1 MDHQNNEE
9 NKNITIADVAEA
21 LGVSKTTVSRA
32 ISGKGRIGQ
41 ETRDRVMAYI
51 REYGYMP
58 NAMARGLAKSKTF
71 NLCVVMPDQYDV
83 ADVTFFQDCLLGIE
97 KIAASQGYDLLLS
110 ICSNDNIES
119 LERIVSNRK
128 ADGVILMRTYVD
140 DGQIRF
146 LKQHNVPFVAVG
158 TSEEADVIQIDHDHR
173 HACMELTQLLL
184 MKGFKKIALIGTDV
198 TQMVNHMRLNG
209 FLDAHEQLKLSVE
222 DAMIRMNLENSVL
235 VSKAVREVVELGA
248 DAILCTDDAVASIVL
263 RALNEAGLRVPE
275 DIRLASFYGG
285 PLLNNSLIPISTI
298 HFEAVEL
305 GMVSCRVL
313 IDLLDGVSVEQFT
326 KLPFEVVLKEST
338 QS

>member
-128 ADGVILMRTYVD
+128 A
-140 DGQIRF
+140 
-146 LKQHNVPFVAVG
+146 
-158 TSEEADVIQIDHDHR
+158 
-173 HACMELTQLLL
+173 
-184 MKGFKKIALIGTDV
+184 
-198 TQMVNHMRLNG
+198 
-209 FLDAHEQLKLSVE
+209 
-222 DAMIRMNLENSVL
+222 
-235 VSKAVREVVELGA
+235 
-248 DAILCTDDAVASIVL
+248 
-263 RALNEAGLRVPE
+263 
-275 DIRLASFYGG
+275 
-285 PLLNNSLIPISTI
+285 
-298 HFEAVEL
+298 
-305 GMVSCRVL
+305 
-313 IDLLDGVSVEQFT
+313 
-326 KLPFEVVLKEST
+326 
-338 QS
+338 

>member
-198 TQMVNHMRLNG
+198 TQMVNHMRLN
-209 FLDAHEQLKLSVE
+209 
-222 DAMIRMNLENSVL
+222 
-235 VSKAVREVVELGA
+235 
-248 DAILCTDDAVASIVL
+248 
-263 RALNEAGLRVPE
+263 
-275 DIRLASFYGG
+275 
-285 PLLNNSLIPISTI
+285 
-298 HFEAVEL
+298 
-305 GMVSCRVL
+305 
-313 IDLLDGVSVEQFT
+313 
-326 KLPFEVVLKEST
+326 
-338 QS
+338 